1 MAIDVIAQNPVHKEY
16 LDSLCHMKGKYN
28 LDISSNS
35 FKLLYRDTVLK
46 LAERGYLFDDDPEL
60 LQIQHEAKGLP
71 LIPGNLAPPTS
82 LEPLSVRP
90 EDAIHFGQPG
100 LFATLPVQASEAAA
114 IDDYELVARFGGF
127 FIRRTTRMASS
138 PTVAI
143 ASCFRSCDGSSKR
156 RKPRW

>member
-1 MAIDVIAQNPVHKEY
+1 MAIDVIAQNPVHKEF

-60 LQIQHEAKGLP
+60 LQIQHESKGLP
-71 LIPGNLAPPTS
+71 LIPGNLTAPAT

-90 EDAIHFGQPG
+90 EDAIHFSQTG
-100 LFATLPVQASEAAA
+100 LFAPLPVQGSENTS
-114 IDDYELVARFGGF
+114 IEDYELVVRRVLLLNQ
-127 FIRRTTRMASS
+127 RRTT
-138 PTVAI
+138 
-143 ASCFRSCDGSSKR
+143 SKV
-156 RKPRW
+156 

>member
-127 FIRRTTRMASS
+127 SIRRTTRKASS